1 MKNVKILDT
10 TLRDGEQSPGC
21 SMHIDEKLEVA
32 EALSKLGVDIIEAGY
47 PAASEG
53 DFTAVK
59 RISDIVRNL
68 EVTGLARC
76 REKDIDIL
84 YDALKTAANPRFHL
98 FIATSP
104 THLKYK
110 YKMTEDEVLQSI
122 GEAVFYARKY
132 LSNIQFSFEDATR
145 TPLDFLIKAVKVAVS
160 AGATTINIPDTV
172 GYATPDEM
180 KAIVGTLLTEV
191 DGLDKIDLSVHCH
204 DDLGLAVANT
214 LASVKAGATQVEATV
229 NGIGERAGNA
239 AVEEIIMALKTRAD
253 LYGADTRVNTREIYR
268 ASTLVAGIIGMKIPP
283 NKAIVGGNAFA
294 HEAGIHQ
301 HGVMQARETYEIMKP
316 EEIGIPDNKITIGK
330 HSGRHA
336 FEQFLADMGYT
347 FPSSKMDALF
357 ENFKAL
363 ADRKKFVSRRDIEA
377 LLPHMARASVPHLYA
392 LETYEIT
399 SYKSSAFSE
408 ITLKTEEGIVTEKES
423 GDGPVDAS
431 FKAISN
437 IIGKDFRLCDFS
449 IHSVTEGKDAL
460 GEAVVKLEYGDKQL
474 SGRGV
479 STDVLEAAILAYI
492 NAANKLLGSEKD
504 EN

>member
-1 MKNVKILDT
+1 MKNIKILDT

-32 EALSKLGVDIIEAGY
+32 EALSKLGVDVIEAGY

-53 DFTAVK
+53 DFVAVK
-59 RISDIVRNL
+59 RIAETVRNS
-68 EVTGLARC
+68 EITGLARC
-76 REKDIDIL
+76 KKTDIDVL
-84 YDALKTAANPRFHL
+84 WDALKTAANPRLHL

-104 THLKYK
+104 IHLAYK
-110 YKMTEDEVLQSI
+110 YKITPDAAIDSI
-122 GEAVFYARKY
+122 CDAIEYARKY
-132 LSNIQFSFEDATR
+132 TSNIQFSFEDASR
-145 TPLDFLIKAVKVAVS
+145 TPIDYLIKVAKLAVS

-172 GYATPDEM
+172 GYSTPDEM
-180 KAIVGTLLTEV
+180 STIIRTLLSEV
-191 DGLDKIDLSVHCH
+191 NGLDKIDLSIHCH
-204 DDLGLAVANT
+204 DDLGLAVANS
-214 LASVKAGATQVEATV
+214 LAAVHAGATQVEGTI

-239 AVEEIIMALKTRAD
+239 ALEEIIMALKTRGDA
-253 LYGADTRVNTREIYR
+253 YGADTRVNTREIYR
-268 ASTLVAGIIGMKIPP
+268 VSTLVASVVGMKIPA
-283 NKAIVGGNAFA
+283 NKAVIGGNAFA

-301 HGVMQARETYEIMKP
+301 HGVLAARETYEIMKP
-316 EEIGIPDNKITIGK
+316 EEIGVPENKIMLGK

-336 FEQFLADMGYT
+336 FEQVLTDMGYT
-347 FPSSKMDALF
+347 FSQEKLNDLF
-357 ENFKAL
+357 ESFKLL

-377 LLPHMARASVPHLYA
+377 LLPHASRINAPHLYS

-399 SYKSSAFSE
+399 SYKNNAFSE
-408 ITLKTEEGIVTEKES
+408 ITLKTEEGVVSEKES

-431 FKAISN
+431 FKAVSN
-437 IIGKDFRLCDFS
+437 IIGKDFTLCDFS